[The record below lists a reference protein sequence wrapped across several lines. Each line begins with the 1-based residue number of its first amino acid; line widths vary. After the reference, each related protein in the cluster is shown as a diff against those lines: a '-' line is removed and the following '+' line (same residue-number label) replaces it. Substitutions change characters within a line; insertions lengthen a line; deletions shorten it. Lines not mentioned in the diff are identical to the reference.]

1 LSSAIPDD
9 DALRAILA
17 AVETLLPSPDRW
29 ETPGSYDSVGL
40 AVVDAVWSI
49 GVRYQSV
56 ENVMARYRAARL
68 AGGDDPEADRP
79 RDVRRFI
86 EACGGP
92 EAFAQRLGNRQRTST
107 TNGILKA
114 EAVLHEARILEEEG
128 VELPADLTGASPERL
143 EHLQGRWSTVA
154 GQGSGVSW
162 RAFSMLVG
170 LPEVKPDRMI
180 RRFAAAAL
188 GRPRETA
195 VSVDE
200 ARDLVLGAA
209 ARLGV
214 SPRALDNA
222 IWSYQSRPRSRQAVG
237 TKEALN
243 G

>member
-1 LSSAIPDD
+1 MLSSTIPDD
-9 DALRAILA
+9 DALQAILA
-17 AVETLLPSPDRW
+17 AVEILLPSPDRW
-29 ETPGSYDSVGL
+29 ETTGGYDAVGL
-40 AVVDAVWSI
+40 AIIDAVWSI

-79 RDVRRFI
+79 GDVRRFI
-86 EACGGP
+86 DACGGP
-92 EAFAQRLGNRQRTST
+92 EEFAQRMGNRQRTST

-128 VELPADLTGASPERL
+128 VELPGDLTGAGQERL
-143 EHLQGRWSTVA
+143 DHLQGRWSTVA

-170 LPEVKPDRMI
+170 LAEVKPDRMI

-195 VSVDE
+195 VGVEE
-200 ARDLVLGAA
+200 ARELVLGAA

-222 IWSYQSRPRSRQAVG
+222 IWSYQSRPKPTGGRY
-237 TKEALN
+237 
-243 G
+243 

>member
-1 LSSAIPDD
+1 MLPSDLHH
-9 DALRAILA
+9 DALRAMLI

-29 ETPGSYDSVGL
+29 ETPAGCDSVGL
-40 AVVDAVWSI
+40 ALIEAVWSI

-56 ENVMARYRAARL
+56 ENVIARYRAERL
-68 AGGDDPEADRP
+68 AAGDDPDADGP
-79 RDVRRFI
+79 ADVRRFI
-86 EACGGP
+86 EACGGA
-92 EAFAQRLGNRQRTST
+92 EAFARRMGNRQRTST

-114 EAVLHEARILEEEG
+114 EAVLHEAHILEDEG
-128 VELPADLTGASPERL
+128 VERAADLTAASQQRL
-143 EHLQGRWSTVA
+143 DHLQGRWSTVV

-200 ARDLVLGAA
+200 ARALVLGAA

-214 SPRALDNA
+214 SPRALDYA
-222 IWSYQSRPRSRQAVG
+222 IWAYQSRPKGGQG
-237 TKEALN
+237 
-243 G
+243 

>member
-1 LSSAIPDD
+1 
-9 DALRAILA
+9 
-17 AVETLLPSPDRW
+17 
-29 ETPGSYDSVGL
+29 
-40 AVVDAVWSI
+40 
-49 GVRYQSV
+49 
-56 ENVMARYRAARL
+56 M
-68 AGGDDPEADRP
+68 
-79 RDVRRFI
+79 
-86 EACGGP
+86 
-92 EAFAQRLGNRQRTST
+92 
-107 TNGILKA
+107 
-114 EAVLHEARILEEEG
+114 
-128 VELPADLTGASPERL
+128 ELPADLTGASAQRL
-143 EHLQGRWSTVA
+143 EHLQERWSTVA

>member
-1 LSSAIPDD
+1 MASPQIPDD

-17 AVETLLPSPDRW
+17 AVELLLPSPDRW
-29 ETPGSYDSVGL
+29 ETTDGYDAVGL
-40 AVVDAVWSI
+40 AIIDAVWSI

-68 AGGDDPEADRP
+68 AGGDDPDRDRP
-79 RDVRRFI
+79 GDVRRFI
-86 EACGGP
+86 DACGGP
-92 EAFAQRLGNRQRTST
+92 EEFAQRMGNRQRTST

-195 VSVDE
+195 VGVDE

-222 IWSYQSRPRSRQAVG
+222 IWSYQSRPKADRDRH
-237 TKEALN
+237 
-243 G
+243 

>member
-1 LSSAIPDD
+1 MASSHIPDD

-29 ETPGSYDSVGL
+29 ETTDGYDAVGL
-40 AVVDAVWSI
+40 AIIDAVWSI

-68 AGGDDPEADRP
+68 AGGDDPERDRP
-79 RDVRRFI
+79 GDVRRFI
-86 EACGGP
+86 DACGGP
-92 EAFAQRLGNRQRTST
+92 EEFAQRMGNRQRTST

-128 VELPADLTGASPERL
+128 VELPADLTGASRERL

-222 IWSYQSRPRSRQAVG
+222 IWSYQSQPKANRNRH
-237 TKEALN
+237 
-243 G
+243 

>member
-1 LSSAIPDD
+1 MASLQIPDD

-17 AVETLLPSPDRW
+17 AVELLLPSPDRW
-29 ETPGSYDSVGL
+29 ETTGGYDAVGL
-40 AVVDAVWSI
+40 AIIDAVWSI

-68 AGGDDPEADRP
+68 AGGDDPERDRP
-79 RDVRRFI
+79 GDVRRFI
-86 EACGGP
+86 DACGGP
-92 EAFAQRLGNRQRTST
+92 EEFAQRIGNRQRTST

-114 EAVLHEARILEEEG
+114 AAVLHEARILEDER

-195 VSVDE
+195 VGVDE
-200 ARDLVLGAA
+200 ARELMLGAA

-222 IWSYQSRPRSRQAVG
+222 IWSYQSRPKADRDRH
-237 TKEALN
+237 
-243 G
+243 

>member
-1 LSSAIPDD
+1 MSSSDLHD

-29 ETPGSYDSVGL
+29 ETPGIYDSVGL
-40 AVVDAVWSI
+40 ALIGAVWSI

-56 ENVMARYRAARL
+56 DNVIARYRAERL
-68 AGGDDPEADRP
+68 AGGHDPETDRP
-79 RDVRRFI
+79 ADVRRFI
-86 EACGGP
+86 EACGGAD
-92 EAFAQRLGNRQRTST
+92 AFAQRIGNRQRTST
-107 TNGILKA
+107 TSGILKA
-114 EAVLHEARILEEEG
+114 EAVLREARMLEDEG
-128 VELPADLTGASPERL
+128 VERTADLTAAGQERL
-143 EHLQGRWSTVA
+143 DHLQGRWSAVP

-195 VSVDE
+195 VGVDE
-200 ARDLVLGAA
+200 ARDLVMAAA

-214 SPRALDNA
+214 SPRELDYA
-222 IWSYQSRPRSRQAVG
+222 IWAHQSGARARGQ
-237 TKEALN
+237 
-243 G
+243 

>member
-1 LSSAIPDD
+1 LVSSENPHD

-17 AVETLLPSPDRW
+17 AVELLLPSPDRW
-29 ETPGSYDSVGL
+29 ETPSGYDALGP
-40 AVVDAVWSI
+40 AIIDAVWSI

-56 ENVMARYRAARL
+56 ENVMARYRAVRL
-68 AGGDDPEADRP
+68 AGGGDPEADRP
-79 RDVRRFI
+79 GDVRRFI
-86 EACGGP
+86 EACGGA
-92 EAFAQRLGNRQRTST
+92 EEFAQRMGNRQRTST

-114 EAVLHEARILEEEG
+114 EAVLHEARVLEDEG
-128 VELPADLTGASPERL
+128 VELPADLTRASQERL
-143 EHLQGRWSTVA
+143 DHLQRRWSTVP

-195 VSVDE
+195 VGVDE

-222 IWSYQSRPRSRQAVG
+222 IWSYQSRPKVDRNRH
-237 TKEALN
+237 
-243 G
+243 

>member
-1 LSSAIPDD
+1 MASSQIPDD
-9 DALRAILA
+9 DALRAILV

-29 ETPGSYDSVGL
+29 ETTGGYDAIGL
-40 AVVDAVWSI
+40 AIIDAVWSI

-79 RDVRRFI
+79 GDVRRFI
-86 EACGGP
+86 DACGGP
-92 EAFAQRLGNRQRTST
+92 EEFAQRMGNRQRTST

-128 VELPADLTGASPERL
+128 VELATDLTGAGPERL

-170 LPEVKPDRMI
+170 LAEVKPDRMI
-180 RRFAAAAL
+180 RRFVAAAL

-195 VSVDE
+195 VGVDE
-200 ARDLVLGAA
+200 ARDLVLAAA

-222 IWSYQSRPRSRQAVG
+222 IWSYQSRPKTDRR
-237 TKEALN
+237 
-243 G
+243 

>member
-1 LSSAIPDD
+1 MVPSQIPDD
-9 DALRAILA
+9 EALRAMLA
-17 AVETLLPSPDRW
+17 AVEILLPSPDRW
-29 ETPGSYDSVGL
+29 ATTSGYDAVGL
-40 AVVDAVWSI
+40 AIIDAVWSI

-79 RDVRRFI
+79 ADVRRFI
-86 EACGGP
+86 DACGGP
-92 EAFAQRLGNRQRTST
+92 EEFAQRMGNRQRTST

-143 EHLQGRWSTVA
+143 EHLQGRWCTVA

-195 VSVDE
+195 VGVDE
-200 ARDLVLGAA
+200 ARELVLGAA

-222 IWSYQSRPRSRQAVG
+222 IWSYQSRPKADRDRH
-237 TKEALN
+237 
-243 G
+243 

>member
-1 LSSAIPDD
+1 MLPSAIPDD

-17 AVETLLPSPDRW
+17 AVESLLPSPDRW
-29 ETPGSYDSVGL
+29 ETPGSYASVGL
-40 AVVDAVWSI
+40 AVIASVWSI

-56 ENVMARYRAARL
+56 DNVIARYRAERL
-68 AGGDDPEADRP
+68 AGGADPEADAP
-79 RDVRRFI
+79 GDVRRFI

-92 EAFAQRLGNRQRTST
+92 EAFARRMGNRQRTST

-114 EAVLHEARILEEEG
+114 EAVLHEARILEDEG
-128 VELPADLTGASPERL
+128 VELTADLTGAGPERL
-143 EHLQGRWSTVA
+143 DHLQDRWSTVA

-195 VSVDE
+195 VGVDE
-200 ARDLVLGAA
+200 ARDLILAAA

-214 SPRALDNA
+214 APAALDNA
-222 IWSYQSRPRSRQAVG
+222 IWTYQSRPKARRDSH
-237 TKEALN
+237 
-243 G
+243 

>member
-1 LSSAIPDD
+1 MASREIPDD

-17 AVETLLPSPDRW
+17 AVEILLPSPDRW
-29 ETPGSYDSVGL
+29 ETGGSYDAVGL
-40 AVVDAVWSI
+40 AIIDAVWSI

-56 ENVMARYRAARL
+56 ENVIARYRAARL
-68 AGGDDPEADRP
+68 AGGDDPEADHP
-79 RDVRRFI
+79 GDVRRFI

-92 EAFAQRLGNRQRTST
+92 EEFAQRVGNRQRTST
-107 TNGILKA
+107 TSGILKA

-128 VELPADLTGASPERL
+128 VEVPADLTGASQGRL
-143 EHLQGRWSTVA
+143 DHLQGRWSTVA

-170 LPEVKPDRMI
+170 LPEVKPDRMV

-195 VSVDE
+195 VGVDE
-200 ARDLVLGAA
+200 ARVLLLGAA

-222 IWSYQSRPRSRQAVG
+222 IWAYQSRPKVDRDRH
-237 TKEALN
+237 
-243 G
+243 